1 MRLDPDAWV
10 LDEPG
15 DWNMWRRTAATGA
28 QILHVPTPVVVHFKE
43 RTMIE
48 ADPRLQEHQLT
59 DAVAISA
66 REQRRRRALH
76 AGARPARDPGSRAR
90 AHDRLS
96 AAEPAGLRALGRQ
109 RATA

>member
-48 ADPRLQEHQLT
+48 TDPRLQEHQLT
-59 DAVAISA
+59 DAVAIAA
-66 REQRRRRALH
+66 REQAADLRSTRAH
-76 AGARPARDPGSRAR
+76 ALLEIPGRAR
-90 AHDRLS
+90 QRT
-96 AAEPAGLRALGRQ
+96 PA
-109 RATA
+109 